1 MNKLTYKR
9 MVNQEDTDIFLINEM
24 HSKPEIK
31 KYISISDNYF
41 NYVTTTENVFFYK
54 VYKDRN
60 LVGTIHLEKNDNILY
75 MDILIFPEF
84 QKAGLGTKVISDIKN
99 DIFNLNI
106 KKIEVSI
113 AESNIPS
120 LKLFEKSGFKFISQD
135 NGLKNYEY
143 LKIK

>member
-9 MVNQEDTDIFLINEM
+9 MVNQEDKDIFLINEM

-120 LKLFEKSGFKFISQD
+120 LKLFEKSGFKFVSQD